1 MKRSLVCV
9 LSVLAL
15 ALSAPVM
22 AQSEQS
28 ASGKVVS
35 ITSNQLVISTADGKQ
50 ITFMMDNNTTR
61 PSNVAQGSN
70 VTVRYHDMSG
80 TFHAANV
87 AASSGTTDSAT
98 TGTATGMPGSTA
110 TGTSATSANAQ
121 DRGTTA
127 DPTGNDARN
136 TRTTAE
142 DVTGAS
148 GTRTSG
154 TATGATTPTR
164 PTGATATTTTT
175 QRETDETPATTATTG
190 TTTAMDQDTGTGRLP
205 ATASPL
211 PLMGLSGLLAL
222 AGGLGMRV
230 IRRRS

>member
-28 ASGKVVS
+28 ASGTVVS
-35 ITSNQLVISTADGKQ
+35 STSNQLVISTADGRQ
-50 ITFMMDNNTTR
+50 MTFMIDNNTTR
-61 PSNVAQGSN
+61 PGSLSQGSN
-70 VTVRYHDMSG
+70 VTVRYHDMNG

-87 AASSGTTDSAT
+87 TASSGTTGSST
-98 TGTATGMPGSTA
+98 TGTMGTTGSTA
-110 TGTSATSANAQ
+110 TGTSAASANAQ

-142 DVTGAS
+142 DVTGTT
-148 GTRTSG
+148 GTS
-154 TATGATTPTR
+154 ATTGS
-164 PTGATATTTTT
+164 TGT
-175 QRETDETPATTATTG
+175 QRNMPATTAGRSTTSTGANAPQETTG
-190 TTTAMDQDTGTGRLP
+190 TTTADADQDTSGRLP

-222 AGGLGMRV
+222 AGGLGMRIV
-230 IRRRS
+230 RRRS

>member
-9 LSVLAL
+9 LSILAL

-50 ITFMMDNNTTR
+50 ITFMMDNNTNR
-61 PSNVAQGSN
+61 PSSLAQGSS

-87 AASSGTTDSAT
+87 A
-98 TGTATGMPGSTA
+98 A

-136 TRTTAE
+136 TRTTAQ
-142 DVTGAS
+142 DVTG
-148 GTRTSG
+148 
-154 TATGATTPTR
+154 
-164 PTGATATTTTT
+164 
-175 QRETDETPATTATTG
+175 TTG
-190 TTTAMDQDTGTGRLP
+190 TPETSATSTTAADQDTGTTRLP

-222 AGGLGMRV
+222 GGGLGVRF
-230 IRRRS
+230 IRRRK